1 MHHIFHVSKKIRCF
15 LGAERSG
22 AEGAGF
28 LACRRRE
35 KNEIL
40 TSKSSILSRKSIEN
54 EHRLSFRG
62 ENMGRGWG

>member
-1 MHHIFHVSKKIRCF
+1 MFF

-28 LACRRRE
+28 LARRRRE

-54 EHRLSFRG
+54 EHQLSFRG